1 MAKRCAALRLDREPC
16 GAYAVRD
23 SAFCFAHDGE
33 LARDR
38 AEARRKGGLNRR
50 TPHAPPDAAPVRLR
64 SPDDVLGLLESTT
77 ADTLVQANSDRR
89 SRTIVSLCLAAIRV
103 LEVGSLEER
112 LRALEDAE
120 RDRTGPPRLAA
131 LEARV
136 QQVGVQV
143 QREPGRPVE
152 KLDNIQEYPSG
163 TSADA
168 ALERIAAG
176 EDVTEVVGPERAAR
190 IIMRDLE
197 AES

>member
-1 MAKRCAALRLDREPC
+1 MTM
-16 GAYAVRD
+16 
-23 SAFCFAHDGE
+23 
-33 LARDR
+33 
-38 AEARRKGGLNRR
+38 NR
-50 TPHAPPDAAPVRLR
+50 
-64 SPDDVLGLLESTT
+64 
-77 ADTLVQANSDRR
+77 
-89 SRTIVSLCLAAIRV
+89 
-103 LEVGSLEER
+103 
-112 LRALEDAE
+112 
-120 RDRTGPPRLAA
+120 RLAA